1 MSDYKV
7 FKEKSLADI
16 FEDIYNNSADNK
28 KQLDVLIREV
38 VQFIKDGDT
47 AVQLIP
53 AIKEYLDIK
62 VKNDIAFINNDIVF
76 TKNIHLKCSTIT
88 FALNS
93 EADYCASISE
103 KNKKI
108 FLTINNNSIIIPEK
122 LSHLIENILSVYIIS
137 KYFKIYEKS
146 SVKGKSFI
154 IIDNLIK

>member
-38 VQFIKDGDT
+38 VQFIKEGDT

-62 VKNDIAFINNDIVF
+62 VKNDEQLV
-76 TKNIHLKCSTIT
+76 KM
-88 FALNS
+88 
-93 EADYCASISE
+93 ASIVQRLVVGEQKGSSE
-103 KNKKI
+103 VE
-108 FLTINNNSIIIPEK
+108 FG
-122 LSHLIENILSVYIIS
+122 LSDT
-137 KYFKIYEKS
+137 EKS
-146 SVKGKSFI
+146 ELLKSLEPVAKDLQKYTDEI
-154 IIDNLIK
+154 NSQVESDPSKIVES